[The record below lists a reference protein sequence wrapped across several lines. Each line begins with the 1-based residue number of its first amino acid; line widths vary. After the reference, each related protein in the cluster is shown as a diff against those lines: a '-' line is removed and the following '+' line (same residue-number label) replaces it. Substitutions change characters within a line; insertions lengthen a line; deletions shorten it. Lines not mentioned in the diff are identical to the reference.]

1 MVEGRIK
8 ARTETTSKVTESA
21 TRSHGHD
28 TTMTDMYDTDEW
40 REGMRQREEDS
51 AKMKE
56 EEERQ
61 KTERKAEKARLK
73 ALAPPEINIEQLFRD
88 ILFGIVLPPCPEG
101 KGPEWKRG
109 YKRAQGV
116 IDDIRGRAKQ
126 GLENI
131 RAGECPSYVAGFIQ
145 EQAETFSDWKDSAV
159 PLIIEELAPDLF
171 HRLRVAFKLC
181 GKYSRRVQRRRMR
194 QVRKRSR
201 KNRGGWPTDDSDD
214 EFEDR
219 SYDSSD
225 EDK

>member
-1 MVEGRIK
+1 
-8 ARTETTSKVTESA
+8 
-21 TRSHGHD
+21 
-28 TTMTDMYDTDEW
+28 MTDMYDTEEW
-40 REGMRQREEDS
+40 REGMKKWEEES
-51 AKMKE
+51 AAME
-56 EEERQ
+56 EEEKRQ
-61 KTERKAEKARLK
+61 KAERKVARAAEKARLK

-88 ILFGIVLPPCPEG
+88 MEHAFVLPPCPEG

-116 IDDIRGRAKQ
+116 LDDIRGRARQ

-131 RAGECPSYVAGFIQ
+131 REGECPSYVAGFIQ

-159 PLIIEELAPDLF
+159 PLIIEELAPDMF
-171 HRLRVAFKLC
+171 QRLRVAFKLC
-181 GKYSRRVQRRRMR
+181 GKYSRRVHRRRMR
-194 QVRKRSR
+194 KIKKKDL
-201 KNRGGWPTDDSDD
+201 KNWYRRATMDHSDE